1 MNARQIVRQS
11 VAKDCRIFGVCS
23 LAQCGSVP
31 IIPIGGFDMRVMVAA
46 AVLALG
52 VLASACEVR
61 MSDGQVFD
69 CHIERVGLVAFAWV
83 CPRVR

>member
-1 MNARQIVRQS
+1 
-11 VAKDCRIFGVCS
+11 
-23 LAQCGSVP
+23 
-31 IIPIGGFDMRVMVAA
+31 MRVMVAA

>member
-1 MNARQIVRQS
+1 
-11 VAKDCRIFGVCS
+11 
-23 LAQCGSVP
+23 
-31 IIPIGGFDMRVMVAA
+31 MRVMMVAA
-46 AVLALG
+46 VVVFA